1 MVKIELYLYACQTI
15 MSKPLS
21 FFNWSLRKT
30 LATEQDNFVKAR
42 IRIIYTVLV
51 FSIAKALIAL
61 VVGAAAEQWLQVGRG
76 LVALAVYVVL
86 TKIILY
92 KPARIIPLAHAMI
105 IMGVLV
111 IWSNIYMYSHS
122 INLVT
127 VQFMFMIVLSGFY
140 TLGSAFGIMY
150 SIVAIAPVLLFSVF
164 ENNGTIYV
172 THTAQQ
178 LASPGFEI
186 ILALNFVT
194 IILAHYLFFK
204 AFRSSIKEKEDL
216 NAQLQQAVDA
226 AKELAVSKSNF
237 LSTMSHE
244 LRTPLNSVIG
254 ISELLID
261 DKPEERQKE
270 NLKILHS
277 SALDLL
283 SLINNVLDFN
293 KIEAEKPRLEGVS
306 FNLKHFMEDR
316 CAVLRVKANDKKLDF
331 ILEVDKRLE
340 GLTIVSDPTRL
351 SQVLYNLVSNAIK
364 FTEQGS
370 IKIKLDCE
378 RRDDQEV
385 RVLFTVTDTG
395 IGIRPERQDKIFE
408 LFTQAESDT
417 TRNYGGTGLGLA
429 IVKQILALFNSE
441 IHLKSSPGQGSSFFF
456 TINFAISDMDTEVK
470 ATTDEMLSELSHLK
484 ILVAED
490 NEVNR
495 ILVKKQMSKLSIE
508 PVLVANGQ
516 QAFEAC
522 ENNNFDAIFMDLHM
536 PIMDGIEA
544 TQKIRALP
552 DPVKANA
559 YILAF
564 TASVNEQEKI
574 HEMGFNDFLYKP
586 VNMSNLREKLE
597 KIVKKLPAR

>member
-1 MVKIELYLYACQTI
+1 
-15 MSKPLS
+15 MSKPLP
-21 FFNWSLRKT
+21 FFNWSLRKA
-30 LATEQDNFVKAR
+30 LASEQDNFVKAR
-42 IRIIYTVLV
+42 IRIIYTILI
-51 FSIAKALIAL
+51 FSVAKAIIAII
-61 VVGAAAEQWLQVGRG
+61 VGAAAAQWLQVSRG
-76 LVALAVYVVL
+76 LIALAGYLIL

-92 KPARIIPLAHAMI
+92 KPSRIRPLAHVMI
-105 IMGVLV
+105 IMGLLI
-111 IWSNIYMYSHS
+111 IWTNIYMYSHS

-140 TLGSAFGIMY
+140 TLGSAFGIIY
-150 SIVAIAPVLLFSVF
+150 SILAIAPVLLFSVL
-164 ENNGTIYV
+164 EDNGNIYV

-186 ILALNFVT
+186 ILTLNFVT

-216 NAQLQQAVDA
+216 NVQLQQAVDA

-293 KIEAEKPRLEGVS
+293 KIEAERPRLEAVP
-306 FNLKHFMEDR
+306 FKLADFMEDR
-316 CAVLRVKANDKKLDF
+316 CAILRVKANDKKLDF
-331 ILEVDKRLE
+331 ILEVDKQLE
-340 GLTIVSDPTRL
+340 GITIISDPTRL

-370 IKIKLDCE
+370 IRIKLDCE
-378 RRDDQEV
+378 RRNEQEV

-441 IHLKSSPGQGSSFFF
+441 IHLKSSLGQGSNFFF
-456 TINFAISDMDTEVK
+456 TINFAISNMDTEVK
-470 ATTDEMLSELSHLK
+470 ATADEMLSELSHLK

-495 ILVKKQMSKLSIE
+495 ILVRKQMSKLNIE

-522 ENNNFDAIFMDLHM
+522 ANNNFDAIFMDLHM

-544 TQKIRALP
+544 TQKIRTLP
-552 DPVKANA
+552 DTVKANS

-574 HEMGFNDFLYKP
+574 HEMGFDDFLYKP

-597 KIVKKLPAR
+597 KIVKKSPAK